1 MPKISA
7 IKNPIGRAIRLLSAI
22 IQEMIRIDDFATDIK
37 KCPLSF
43 IIFEYIKKRT
53 LFKRSSRF
61 S

>member
-22 IQEMIRIDDFATDIK
+22 IQEMIRIADFATDIK

-43 IIFEYIKKRT
+43 IIFEYIKKED
-53 LFKRSSRF
+53 LI
-61 S
+61 